1 MKGTGNFVK
10 EFFGG
15 LFVLLCFAFG
25 LTACEV
31 GLGGAIDTS
40 DPRAGVTSPSIDGVV
55 GGSVIHLEG
64 SCEDD
69 TGVAEVRI
77 VRLYEKDG
85 LVDYSNLG
93 NATLSADGRSWTLDF
108 TQSPTSE
115 SLYIFN
121 GQELYLPDGTYH
133 INVLPVDVGGRIPK
147 NDAGRSFKIDN
158 TPPIFLITSPSSKNI
173 EDPSPYGKTIKVK
186 GNIYD
191 TSDGM
196 SDVTVSIYNTSGTQI
211 DIQKT
216 SDMTT
221 GLGTKDKE
229 PFEVLIA
236 RQNAQDDAIASSNYT
251 ALYPPSNG
259 NNKYYMEIKLKDMAN
274 SDNDLP
280 GNEASIVYF
289 RAPLFEKLKRELGV
303 SSLSGSDLMRGYNGT
318 HSSFTSEQCNKIKRI
333 LDGTYDDDTS
343 YYAKVSNSNSTR
355 LAFSVDPNNTPKYSF
370 GGMTYESGTSPTEW
384 SGRGAAGGSISIS
397 VMAGSDEYLVDPSTL
412 KVYIQAVTESGS
424 NIGSR
429 REVTVRKEDGSELGS
444 TGTDSATYIVTLPDD
459 LSDTYYKLSA
469 SGKGYSINETTG
481 VRTDIDMVPAKNPGG
496 YGFVLFSNKIP
507 VTITSEADQSYV
519 RKVDSNKYSFAIKIS
534 DPNNPTSINRST
546 GKIKYQIKAEQG
558 YKTKQEFTSAS
569 WNGVQIN
576 SIEGST
582 LEGPVSGLFSKT
594 ISNLDFTVN
603 DDSVGTIALRIWGD
617 NGVESDKNVY
627 LLYVDNKKPTITVNN
642 NSELTGSALITER
655 SSNYVAADGEYR
667 LSGTWRDEDGSGV
680 KILKYSTDGNTWT
693 DIGTEYTSR
702 ITDVQSWS
710 VQIPVEEG
718 AGKQLHIKAIDLVG
732 NEYVKPYENI
742 KFDFSDPEFTTVPTI
757 TKDDYVTSNRT
768 FTAVAVDSFGLSN
781 ITVVAKLNGNQ
792 VTTGHYG
799 YSLDVA
805 NTNPGSDKSKTA
817 TIVMGPTDNSDGEWE
832 IELTATDLNGRTT
845 PAKFG
850 FMFDHTAPVINDGT
864 TIGDGAYSVTAW
876 QKDRS
881 ARISGTIDEAIALK
895 SLYYLVKKSDETL
908 LTGTPADITGMA
920 GVQSVAFT
928 NKKGTVPFSI
938 TVDGLANN
946 ESHGNV
952 VYIQAEDDAGN
963 KGEVKSFVINVDQL
977 APSLAALKYK
987 IGSGTASEATGTV
1000 AVNTQTL
1007 TLWGT
1012 YTDACSGVNALGFE
1026 IGSEPKTPT
1035 SIEYTTENVT
1045 ASNIDSLA
1053 DSAWTD
1059 EYNAANAKTIKGWKA
1074 TFESNK
1080 FANGTIKVS
1089 GTDVAGNSTTV
1100 SSITLRKDNVKPTVS
1115 NVSIEGAY
1123 RKTDTVYY
1131 VNNSTTQIK
1140 VKGVSADDY
1149 ALNSTVV
1156 TIPGL
1161 ASSPITLTGTSWTTD
1176 SLNIAGLTGSS
1187 VTVSVVSHDSAGN
1200 ESVATNITLNF
1211 DKVAPSRVKNVIERS
1226 TNEHPT
1232 ELDWGGPDNWKD
1244 TRFRVGSKSDDD
1256 IKPNWYEKGGNYNA
1270 ESYSGSTSLLIR
1282 GQFTEEGSGIKAV
1295 YYEVVNGNAA
1305 PTLVVGSNYDSFSSI
1320 VPASDGTFS
1329 TTITGLKEGSNKLRI
1344 IAIDNVGNVSKITN
1358 LTDKYESD
1366 FVLGLD
1372 QTAPTFGNSV
1382 TLDGDSTDNEK
1393 YVTGNASFTIT
1404 GTLSDDKAGL
1414 DSSTLK
1420 FWFENKNYDEDNPAN
1435 GPKTFEITT
1444 TAGTYGQVTYS
1455 SNDASNKEASFSIEV
1470 TPGSWFKEDNLGSS
1484 PILYGSV
1491 ADQSNPANSKGQET
1505 ILTRLRLDT
1514 KSPVIKID
1522 EDVRNQLDRS
1532 LLTEEKIDTS
1542 GRVKEVDGNYFYE
1555 LTGTWSDVN
1564 GSGTDKLYYSINNGT
1579 TWIDVDTLTTKNY
1592 AKSKTESS
1600 WSLYIPVE
1608 EGTSYNFAVKAED
1621 AVGNADEGNAEARPN
1636 KTVTFDFS
1644 KPTIE
1649 ISLADG
1655 VYGETRPTVTITAHD
1670 HHRIKTTDGIVLVG
1684 TPKKNGANASASD
1697 YTLETTTGGGTST
1710 ATRTLT
1716 FNTDGVY
1723 EFTFK
1728 AIDVNNRESDSIS
1741 RTWTVDTE
1749 APSPKADNDATYGLK
1764 VNGAVAKTWYR
1775 DTNLRFDGYV
1785 EEAVSGLK
1793 TVYYLVDTN
1802 STAAVADVVAGSQWN
1817 FAGSTNTG
1825 NVPYS
1830 VTPTVGSGTSYV
1842 HMVFEDE
1849 AGNRS
1854 DVKTSTVMLDQ
1865 DVPTISGKYYNF
1877 SGVTADMPSSLFV
1890 NTTKS
1895 ETLTLYGL
1903 VNETGSG
1910 IDTLTLTKSGDTFSP
1925 TITYATGLT
1934 GSSAA
1939 NEFTGATWSGT
1950 KTGATAWKA
1959 TFNVN
1964 GLSTGPIQAAVN
1976 DLAGNGSTVQ
1986 LVSLDSDATAP
1997 TLTLTNSDL
2006 QTAPY
2011 GISERSPY
2019 MTVED
2024 GHHNYTFQGSWSD
2037 AGSGTYALYYST
2049 NSSTIGSG
2057 TWNPVDSTSAPQSTG
2072 TTNWTLTLDLAE
2084 GTGKQIAFYAEDKVG
2099 NKSPVISKTGI
2110 TVDYTDP
2117 TLTLTPATAESYYPL
2132 EASNTA
2138 IWTITASDNLGTP
2151 AITVVAKKD
2160 GSEVSSGTNGYTYN
2174 ASSKTITLANNA
2186 NANGTWN
2193 ITVTATDGAGRT
2205 TVRTLNTI
2213 VDRSIPVIND
2223 DIEIHDG
2230 DVVKNYDVNS
2240 WSRNGTLTVKGTIN
2254 EAGSGLSIVYF
2265 MKGVAN
2271 GVTNLKEITSED
2283 RKSVGVLG
2291 IGSSVE
2297 YEFTVSDLAAGS
2309 TVVGI
2314 QTEDKAGNLSDIK
2327 RITLNLDKTNP
2338 SFGKTNDRY
2347 YSYEEALNYNQIE
2360 GTVLSNGTKDLDI
2373 VGPYSDTGSGVAELA
2388 FEIVREDSIIP
2399 VSAAVEY
2406 STDTIAS
2413 GATNIGSMTWKS
2425 YNQISDK
2432 TAIKSYRAKIG
2443 KDDFENGDGIVAKP
2457 LDRAG
2462 NGSTQ
2467 TIFTIAIDNTA
2478 PVLTL
2483 NTPKTQRLAPTA
2495 DAEAVNTV
2503 NGTVAFAGTTEETAM
2518 NRLELYWGTAQN
2530 ACNTLIDT
2538 KAASQSYN
2546 WSFNVPFSTVQN
2558 GTAVKFMDG
2567 SSYTGSPKA
2576 FFLKL
2581 LAVDKAGNEAE
2592 YIYKYNVDPDG
2603 DRPIITFT
2611 QLDLTGLTENANT
2624 SNVWLT
2630 DSKTLSGS
2638 VTDDDGVA
2646 KLEYKLDSGTWQTL
2660 PVTNGN
2666 FSYTFA
2672 TDKKYSMSFRVTD
2685 TAGNV
2690 AQTPYSFATA
2700 TSGTQYLSPR
2710 FMDKNS
2716 YESNCSILNF
2726 AVDSNSPEI
2735 SNVKYIANDGSD
2747 AAASDDFT
2755 QKHFGGKWKKFKIR
2769 FDAQDT
2775 NGIETATVTFN
2786 GNVEAT
2792 TKSSNTYTT
2801 GYIQLGDLPTGN
2813 YNALITVKDNAGR
2826 EQTKT
2831 VSFVVDNDA
2840 PTVRIQQPTGLVS
2853 TAIHAQGSLGEV
2865 YGMDKVYFMVTEHDV
2880 DPTTISTIATSGQNA
2895 ANRWKEYENDN
2906 DAISTFDI
2914 VFDDKDEDNHT
2925 NQFKWYLSSLGLTT
2939 TEAITNGSF
2948 TALTTVDLHIKAIDA
2963 YGNTGYA
2970 TKTVTVD
2977 PQGDKPTVTITYPV
2991 ADSTLGGTIPIMGT
3005 AIDNA
3010 GSEEGKVGADY
3021 VMVLIDMDGDG
3032 DYDRDDITALGT
3044 MSPVPSWLT
3053 WGKFESKTW
3062 TDISY
3067 ASIPA
3072 SGTDWT
3078 KYGIKKEV
3086 SNASWSFTVNQGG
3099 ELNPAEGTKNL
3110 GLWVYATD
3118 GDGNTSQID
3127 LTDND
3132 KTPYVKFKI
3141 DKDTPQIANEYLV
3154 QYDNGG
3160 NVTAKYAYSKDMSI
3174 KGVWYYEADMYDD
3187 SGISKVT
3194 RYKLVDG
3201 TAVGDPLEMTSA
3213 STSYDSG
3220 NITLTSVTTVT
3231 VGGVNYTNTVTPG
3244 APVGFHIKMKVGS
3257 GTANEVVYQDWKL
3270 SYEENAGQALTGE
3283 REVALNVDNKAPVVI
3298 KTGDYYNI
3306 RDRVTNENG
3315 FYTFGTQAKE
3325 DAVAGVSQ
3333 TGVKRVAFYFTRDI
3347 DSPSI
3352 HSLYDVMKAPGDDG
3366 NAIDGYTSLTKEEG
3380 LYWKTLTGSASG
3392 KAFNLSSADP
3402 NVHTG
3407 GLVKINGV
3415 IYRIESVSGTRVSV
3429 EVNTT
3434 AAEPFAGVTSAKFAM
3449 ANVVDNP
3456 TEETADE
3463 TSSKVAGYYT
3473 NVNFDDGD
3481 IMVESLKKQSSTWT
3495 WEANINSKNIGDGS
3509 AKLHYVVFDAA
3520 GNYAE
3525 EEVNVFVANNQ
3536 PRIAGV
3542 SIGTDTNGNGTV
3554 DAAEMIS
3561 EGYSGIYAKGK
3572 QGNKNVT
3579 EAWFP
3584 SDKSSSVLK
3593 ILGNTKIKPEIVG
3606 GNGQLDY
3613 SYKVYESNGN
3623 GSWNTVLA
3631 SGGGTGIGTGNGDDR
3646 NPDAEPDAQIL
3657 EVNLTMAELLGMGN
3671 KMGSDFALTIAD
3683 QTPGGALTATLNI
3696 IVDSLLQ
3703 DNNPPKSRIIP
3714 FYWVSGTKNSLFMES
3729 KDYGHIELP
3738 IDLPNTFTAGGTG
3751 VNDRDPKLSGIV
3763 KIEGVAQDDVLLKQL
3778 KVNVGGTEYTIGTYN
3793 GDWTYTNGWDG
3804 SAIPTNSWKS
3814 LVTNATYREAY
3825 DMGFIPQA
3833 DFDALD
3839 EVLKDT
3845 PVPYITAKYGHIV
3858 HWTLYI
3864 DSSIIGNGTD
3874 KAIRTSANDRG
3885 MAAAGAGDTVTYT
3898 PNSWTEANDAGV
3910 TANVSDSG
3918 TPTGYQKV
3926 DVVPYISKVYTNL
3939 AKNKVNNWSVYNR
3952 TALGHYPVQSVV
3964 SNIATTGN
3972 YKIDLKTKTSET
3984 VTLYGFNINDSSVRI
3999 QSGTNN
4005 FTGSA
4010 TGNLKIDYS
4019 TRGQLSFNVAQLASG
4034 PLNLTVNGFEV
4045 MNNINNNDAKGS
4057 ATEEGT
4063 AYANWYNRQGNGD
4076 TNNILTDDIWFDVWE
4091 FNDRASTPINGLMTG
4106 INMEINQKTKM
4117 LNYAFANGGLY
4128 YSMGGN
4134 TGKTTAY
4141 DSTNSYS
4148 SIYWAGDWDT
4158 FAGPSVGFH
4167 VDDLGWTYSLDS
4179 GGDTNSSGS
4188 VDKWAFYTSRWN
4200 RGSLGT
4206 EGTLG
4211 GGNSLRLEEI
4221 GLKTGSGTYDY
4232 SLMKYRFL
4240 SAEFASTVSGNN
4252 TNLYLVYYDALTNQI
4267 RFRAGTFN
4275 GTTKQSVGGFQDEYT
4290 NGASSY
4296 YSTNNCQVIANG
4308 EAEPFPKAGGTTT
4321 VPLIS
4326 GRGAGQYVDVAVVN
4340 NGNNDVACVVWF
4352 DQGENALKY
4361 SYITNPIGQWNALKG
4376 DATAKNWSTPI
4387 TLFEGGE
4394 YCHIVADKNGHLHV
4408 AAYAGNGDVKYAYLD
4423 TYATTGE
4430 NIKTCTV
4437 DSSGVVGEHLTLDV
4451 AVSANGNSIPYIGY
4465 YTAALKMPKYAYLV
4479 ESSAFVQAPD
4489 GVDEN
4494 ELFTGKWEVTVVPSP
4509 SRLTTNREDKVN
4521 VGVWKNAGVLTDS
4534 KVGGSVINSQKY
4546 NKINGY
4552 SSENWSKTFGNG
4564 TSNGVLGY
4572 QISTSTGS
4580 CLETAQMR

>member
-370 GGMTYESGTSPTEW
+370 GGMTYESGTNPTEW

-667 LSGTWRDEDGSGV
+667 LSGTWQDEDGSGV

-718 AGKQLHIKAIDLVG
+718 AGKKIYLKAIDLVG
-732 NEYVKPYENI
+732 NEYDLPPYENI
-742 KFDFSDPEFTTVPTI
+742 KFDFSDPVFTTVPTV
-757 TKDDYVTSNRT
+757 TKDDYVTSGRT
-768 FTAVAVDSFGLSN
+768 FTAVAIDSFGLDT
-781 ITVVAKLNGNQ
+781 ITAVATRNNNGSISTVNSG
-792 VTTGHYG
+792 TTGYNFE
-799 YSLDVA
+799 VT
-805 NTNPGSDKSKTA
+805 NTAGADTSKTA
-817 TIVMGPTDNSDGEWE
+817 TITMNPLNASGSDGVWE
-832 IELTATDLNGRTT
+832 ITLTAKDKNDRTAT
-845 PAKFG
+845 TTFG
-850 FMFDHTAPVINDGT
+850 FTVDNTAPAIKNNSVKIQDL
-864 TIGDGAYSVTAW
+864 AYSLDAW
-876 QKDRS
+876 QKLPT
-881 ARISGTIDEAIALK
+881 AKVTGTITEAI
-895 SLYYLVKKSDETL
+895 SLDSVYYLVKKADETPL
-908 LTGTPADITGMA
+908 SDPTDITGMA
-920 GVQSVAFT
+920 GVQSVSYT
-928 NKKGTVPFSI
+928 NRSGDVNFSI
-938 TVDGLANN
+938 SVDGLKDN
-946 ESHGNV
+946 STHGNI
-952 VYIQAEDDAGN
+952 VYIQPVDKAGN
-963 KGEVKSFVINVDQL
+963 KGSVGSYTINVDQL

-1026 IGSEPKTPT
+1026 IGSASVTPT

-1053 DSAWTD
+1053 DSAWTA
-1059 EYNAANAKTIKGWKA
+1059 YNAANAKTIKGWKA

-1149 ALNSTVV
+1149 ALNNTVI
-1156 TIPGL
+1156 TIPEL
-1161 ASSPITLTGTSWTTD
+1161 ASSPITLTGTSWATD
-1176 SLNIAGLTGSS
+1176 NLNIAGLTGSS
-1187 VTVSVVSHDSAGN
+1187 VTITVVSHDTAGN
-1200 ESVATNITLNF
+1200 ESNPTSITLNF
-1211 DKVAPSRVKNVIERS
+1211 DTTAPSRKKNVNTRS
-1226 TNEHPT
+1226 MT
-1232 ELDWGGPDNWKD
+1232 LDWGSANNWED
-1244 TRFRVGSKSDDD
+1244 SEFGIGSGH
-1256 IKPNWYEKGGNYNA
+1256 YYA
-1270 ESYSGSTSLLIR
+1270 ESYSGSTSLQIS
-1282 GQFTEEGSGIKAV
+1282 GSFDEDGSGVSAV
-1295 YYEVVNGNAA
+1295 YYELVNGTTDLSLN
-1305 PTLVVGSNYDSFSSI
+1305 GSNYATKGTLI
-1320 VPASDGTFS
+1320 VPNADGSFGVTLS
-1329 TTITGLKEGSNKLRI
+1329 GLQEGSNKLRV
-1344 IAIDNVGNVSKITN
+1344 IAVDNVGNWSKITDS
-1358 LTDKYESD
+1358 TDKYESD

-1372 QTAPTFGNSV
+1372 QTAPAFGNGFA
-1382 TLDGDSTDNEK
+1382 LDGSDE
-1393 YVTGNASFTIT
+1393 YVTGTSNFTISG
-1404 GTLSDDKAGL
+1404 GTVSDDRAGV
-1414 DSSTLK
+1414 DPSTIQ
-1420 FWFENKNYDEDNPAN
+1420 FWFVNKNNPST
-1435 GPKTFEITT
+1435 KYTITR
-1444 TAGTYGQVTYS
+1444 TAGTYGQLTYTQTDPTD
-1455 SNDASNKEASFSIEV
+1455 SNLSGDVSITV
-1470 TPGSWFKEDNLGSS
+1470 TPDTWFTEANLGTS
-1484 PILYGSV
+1484 PILYGSML
-1491 ADQSNPANSKGQET
+1491 DYSNPKNNSGTVT
-1505 ILTRLRLDT
+1505 ILTTIKLDQT
-1514 KSPVIKID
+1514 APAIAIDSNLNTTPITDENDGGKIKK
-1522 EDVRNQLDRS
+1522 V
-1532 LLTEEKIDTS
+1532 
-1542 GRVKEVDGNYFYE
+1542 GNDYFYE
-1555 LTGTWSDVN
+1555 LTGTWSDAN

-1592 AKSKTESS
+1592 AKSKAESS

-1621 AVGNADEGNAEARPN
+1621 AAGNTKEAKPN
-1636 KTVTFDFS
+1636 KTVTFDFT
-1644 KPTIE
+1644 KPTITVDTDSG
-1649 ISLADG
+1649 I
-1655 VYGETRPTVTITAHD
+1655 YGGTRPQVTVTAND
-1670 HHRIKTTDGIVLVG
+1670 HYQIKATDGITLVSA
-1684 TPKKNGANASASD
+1684 TKNGGTATQGTD
-1697 YTLETTTGGGTST
+1697 YTLSAIAGGGTAT
-1710 ATRTLT
+1710 ATRVVT
-1716 FNTDGVY
+1716 FSRDGVY

-1728 AIDVNNRESDSIS
+1728 ATDANGRDSDTIT

-1764 VNGAVAKTWYR
+1764 VNGAAAKTWYR

-1785 EEAVSGLK
+1785 TEEISGLSK
-1793 TVYYLVDTN
+1793 VYYLVSASDT
-1802 STAAVADVVAGSQWN
+1802 ADDADVLAGSQWN
-1817 FAGSTNTG
+1817 FAGSVNTG
-1825 NVPYS
+1825 TVAYS
-1830 VTPTVGSGTSYV
+1830 VTPTVGDGTSYV
-1842 HMVFEDE
+1842 HMIFEDA
-1849 AGNRS
+1849 AGNQS
-1854 DVKTSTVMLDQ
+1854 EVKTSTVKLDQ
-1865 DVPTISGKYYNF
+1865 DVPTISGKFYTYN
-1877 SGVTADMPSSLFV
+1877 GVTGEMPSSLFV
-1890 NTTKS
+1890 NTGKS
-1895 ETLTLYGL
+1895 DTLTLYGL

-1934 GSSAA
+1934 STSTVT
-1939 NEFTGATWSGT
+1939 NFENATWGNT
-1950 KTGATAWKA
+1950 KDGATAWKA

-1964 GLSTGPIQAAVN
+1964 GLTTGAIQAAVS

-2024 GHHNYTFQGSWSD
+2024 GHHNYTFQGTWSD
-2037 AGSGTYALYYST
+2037 SGSGTYKLYYST
-2049 NSSTIGSG
+2049 DSTTIGSG
-2057 TWNPVDSTSAPQSTG
+2057 TWNAVESTSAPQSTG
-2072 TTNWTLTLDLAE
+2072 TTNWTQTLELDE

-2099 NKSPVISKTGI
+2099 NKTSVISRTGI
-2110 TVDYTDP
+2110 TIDYTDP
-2117 TLTLTPATAESYYPL
+2117 TLTLSPANAETYYPL
-2132 EASNTA
+2132 ESTNTA
-2138 IWTITASDNLGTP
+2138 VWTITASDNLGTP
-2151 AITVVAKKD
+2151 AVTVAAMKD
-2160 GSEVSSGTNGYTYN
+2160 GSAVSSGTSGFTYN
-2174 ASSKTITLANNA
+2174 ASTKTITLANNA

-2223 DIEIHDG
+2223 DIKIHDG
-2230 DVVKNYDVNS
+2230 DVVKDYDVNS

-2297 YEFTVSDLAAGS
+2297 YEFTVSDLAPGS

-2360 GTVLSNGTKDLDI
+2360 GTVLSNGTSDLYI
-2373 VGPYSDTGSGVAELA
+2373 VGPYSDTGSGVEELA
-2388 FEIVREDSIIP
+2388 FEIAKESGNTPANSTVK
-2399 VSAAVEY
+2399 Y
-2406 STDTIAS
+2406 STGVIAS
-2413 GATNIGSMTWKS
+2413 GATNIGSMTWQN
-2425 YNQISDK
+2425 YADIADK
-2432 TAIKSYRAKIG
+2432 TAIKSYRAQID
-2443 KDDFENGDGIVAKP
+2443 KDDFANGDGVVAKP

-2467 TIFTIAIDNTA
+2467 TIFTIAIDDVA
-2478 PVLTL
+2478 PVIRL
-2483 NTPKTQRLAPTA
+2483 NTPKTKRLLPTA
-2495 DAEAVNTV
+2495 DAESVNTV
-2503 NGTVAFAGTTEETAM
+2503 NGTITFAGTTDETSM
-2518 NRLELYWGTAQN
+2518 NRLELYYSTDNSTWVQTNLPESEKVRQ
-2530 ACNTLIDT
+2530 
-2538 KAASQSYN
+2538 AALSYN
-2546 WSFNVPFSTVQN
+2546 WSFNVPLSSVQS
-2558 GTAVKFMDG
+2558 GTTVKFMDG
-2567 SSYTGSPKA
+2567 SSYTGSPKDI
-2576 FFLKL
+2576 FLKL
-2581 LAVDKAGNEAE
+2581 VAVDKAGNTAD
-2592 YIYKYNVDPDG
+2592 YIYKYSVDPDG
-2603 DRPIITFT
+2603 DRPIITFS

-2630 DSKTLSGS
+2630 GTQTMIGS
-2638 VTDDDGVA
+2638 VIDDDGVTS
-2646 KLEYKLDSGTWQTL
+2646 LEYSLGGGAWTPLTVS
-2660 PVTNGN
+2660 NGN
-2666 FSYTFA
+2666 FTYNFPNETN
-2672 TDKKYSMSFRVTD
+2672 YSMKFRVTD
-2685 TAGNV
+2685 GAGNAFETKTGGV
-2690 AQTPYSFATA
+2690 
-2700 TSGTQYLSPR
+2700 QYLAPK
-2710 FMDKNS
+2710 FKDKITEPEDRTIN
-2716 YESNCSILNF
+2716 YSILNLK
-2726 AVDSNSPEI
+2726 VDTNQPGI
-2735 SNVKYIANDGSD
+2735 SNIEFISNNGSAD
-2747 AAASDDFT
+2747 QSASDDFEGPW
-2755 QKHFGGKWKKFKIR
+2755 FGGDWVKFKLR
-2769 FDAQDT
+2769 FTATDS
-2775 NGIETATVTFN
+2775 NGINITNSKVRFNNIDYPVTLVS
-2786 GNVEAT
+2786 GYYSTDYIAL
-2792 TKSSNTYTT
+2792 NTMDSGSVPIT
-2801 GYIQLGDLPTGN
+2801 
-2813 YNALITVKDNAGR
+2813 ITVEDNAGYKKEESR
-2826 EQTKT
+2826 S
-2831 VSFVVDNDA
+2831 VWVDNKA
-2840 PTVRIQQPTGLVS
+2840 PEVTISSPTSLVS
-2853 TAIHAQGSLGEV
+2853 MATQSTGAINDNHPIE
-2865 YGMDKVYFMVTEHDV
+2865 DVYFMVTQHGV
-2880 DPTTISTIATSGQNA
+2880 DPTTISTTATNGQNG
-2895 ANRWKEYENDN
+2895 ANMWKKYVNENPGQSISAFSISFDN
-2906 DAISTFDI
+2906 LTNPNST
-2914 VFDDKDEDNHT
+2914 NYL
-2925 NQFKWYLSSLGLTT
+2925 KWYLVGKNCSAGEQDQGYYGVGITT
-2939 TEAITNGSF
+2939 TDAINGTNGAERY
-2948 TALTTVDLHIKAIDA
+2948 TAITTVDIHIKAVDT
-2963 YGNTGYA
+2963 YGNIGYA
-2970 TKTVTVD
+2970 TKAVTVD
-2977 PQGDKPTVTITYPV
+2977 PQGDKPTVTITYPLPG
-2991 ADSTLGGTIPIMGT
+2991 SKLGGSIPIMGT
-3005 AIDNA
+3005 AMDNK
-3010 GSEEGKVGADY
+3010 SADN
-3021 VMVLIDMDGDG
+3021 VMVMIDMDGDN
-3032 DYDRDDITALGT
+3032 DWDRDDITALQT
-3044 MSPVPSWLT
+3044 IKNNKPEANWIE
-3053 WGKFESKTW
+3053 WYKFDAVSTPHW
-3062 TDISY
+3062 SSVTYSTIQGLQDN
-3067 ASIPA
+3067 
-3072 SGTDWT
+3072 TDWT

-3086 SNASWSFTVNQGG
+3086 SNASWNFTVNQLN
-3099 ELNPAEGTKNL
+3099 ELNPPSGTKNYSI
-3110 GLWVYATD
+3110 WVYATD
-3118 GDGNTSQID
+3118 EDGNTSQID
-3127 LTDND
+3127 LGDPD
-3132 KTPYVKFKI
+3132 KTPKVTFTI

-3154 QYDNGG
+3154 QYQSG
-3160 NVTAKYAYSKDMSI
+3160 NSGAVKAKTAYSKDMSI
-3174 KGVWYYEADMYDD
+3174 KGLWWYEADIYDD
-3187 SGISKVT
+3187 TGISQVIRNTIRKNAQGEEEILAT
-3194 RYKLVDG
+3194 ERLSAAG
-3201 TAVGDPLEMTSA
+3201 A
-3213 STSYDSG
+3213 STNNDWILEP
-3220 NITLTSVTTVT
+3220 ITK
-3231 VGGVNYTNTVTPG
+3231 GY
-3244 APVGFHIKMKVGS
+3244 HIKMKVGS
-3257 GTANEVVYQDWKL
+3257 DTANEVAYQDWKL
-3270 SYEENAGQALTGE
+3270 IYQEIKDNSPSSGE
-3283 REVALNVDNKAPVVI
+3283 REVALNVDNKAPVVVE
-3298 KTGDYYNI
+3298 TGDYYNI
-3306 RDRVTNENG
+3306 RERVTNENG

-3325 DAVAGVSQ
+3325 DPSASGVSQ
-3333 TGVKRVAFYFTRDI
+3333 TGVKRIAFYFTRDI
-3347 DSPSI
+3347 GTPHNI
-3352 HSLYDVMKAPGDDG
+3352 HALYDVMKAPSDDG
-3366 NAIDGYTSLTKEEG
+3366 NAISGNTSLPGINAAEGTVWTASDGTTLTKEDG
-3380 LYWKTLTGSASG
+3380 LLWKTLTGSASG
-3392 KAFNLSSADP
+3392 KTFTLDSADPDP

-3415 IYRIESVSGTRVSV
+3415 IYRIDRVNGKTVSI
-3429 EVNTT
+3429 EINTT
-3434 AAEPFAGVTSAKFAM
+3434 ATEPFSGVTSAKFAM
-3449 ANVVDNP
+3449 ANVVDNT

-3463 TSSKVAGYYT
+3463 TSSKEAGYYT

-3481 IMVESLKKQSSTWT
+3481 IMVESLKKQSTTWT

-3509 AKLHYVVFDAA
+3509 AQLHYVVFDAA

-3525 EEVNVFVANNQ
+3525 KVVNVSVANNQ

-3542 SIGTDTNGNGTV
+3542 SIGTDTNGNGNV
-3554 DAAEMIS
+3554 DSSEMIS

-3584 SDKSSSVLK
+3584 SDKASSVLK
-3593 ILGNTKIKPEIVG
+3593 ILGKTRIVPEIVG

-3613 SYKVYESNGN
+3613 SYTVSESNGTGGWGVALIN
-3623 GSWNTVLA
+3623 GS
-3631 SGGGTGIGTGNGDDR
+3631 GTNIGTGNGNVED
-3646 NPDAEPDAQIL
+3646 PDAKA
-3657 EVNLTMAELLGMGN
+3657 LTIDLSMAKLLGMGN
-3671 KMGSDFALTIAD
+3671 STGSKFSLTVSD
-3683 QTPGGALTATLNI
+3683 QTPGGALSATLHI

-3703 DNNPPKSRIIP
+3703 DTNPPKSRILP
-3714 FYWVSGTKNSLFMES
+3714 FYWVNGTKNSLFKES

-3738 IDLPNTFTAGGTG
+3738 NDLPNTFTANGDG

-3763 KIEGVAQDDVLLKQL
+3763 KIEGIAQDDVLLNTL
-3778 KVNVGGTEYTIGTYN
+3778 TVNIGGEPYIIGTYD
-3793 GDWTYTNGWDG
+3793 GEWDYG
-3804 SAIPTNSWKS
+3804 SHEWDKSSVPSNNWAS

-3825 DMGFIPQA
+3825 NMGFITA
-3833 DFDALD
+3833 AEFNALD
-3839 EVLKDT
+3839 EAVKDSAMEF
-3845 PVPYITAKYGHIV
+3845 VSAKYGHIV
-3858 HWTLYI
+3858 HWNLYI
-3864 DSSIIGNGTD
+3864 DTSIIGNGAN
-3874 KAIRTSANDRG
+3874 KVIMTSATDRG
-3885 MAAAGAGDTVTYT
+3885 KASDAGNDTVSYA
-3898 PNSWTEANDAGV
+3898 PNEWKEADEESHSV

-3926 DVVPYISKVYTNL
+3926 DVVPYVTEVKRWTKFNTNRARSGAVSLLRGESNNMVSGFNLNTTTNTSISITSDKAGNEDPVAMESVDLSGSNLTFKVPTGAKSGYLQVIVNGVKALNNANAYVDYNTETNAKAFDHNTVTDDRYVHIWRVSQQDTFKGSKNAVYPSMARGTDGTLYAAFSNYGESKTYYTKSFIGNGTV
-3939 AKNKVNNWSVYNR
+3939 AASKYTGTKNKWADDSIQTTNGANNGVATLFWGYDPPEEASIVVGPNDEVNVIYAANYHGGNDTAWSY
-3952 TALGHYPVQSVV
+3952 
-3964 SNIATTGN
+3964 
-3972 YKIDLKTKTSET
+3972 
-3984 VTLYGFNINDSSVRI
+3984 FSS
-3999 QSGTNN
+3999 S
-4005 FTGSA
+4005 
-4010 TGNLKIDYS
+4010 
-4019 TRGQLSFNVAQLASG
+4019 
-4034 PLNLTVNGFEV
+4034 
-4045 MNNINNNDAKGS
+4045 DA
-4057 ATEEGT
+4057 
-4063 AYANWYNRQGNGD
+4063 
-4076 TNNILTDDIWFDVWE
+4076 
-4091 FNDRASTPINGLMTG
+4091 
-4106 INMEINQKTKM
+4106 
-4117 LNYAFANGGLY
+4117 GGLY
-4128 YSMGGN
+4128 I
-4134 TGKTTAY
+4134 Y
-4141 DSTNSYS
+4141 DT
-4148 SIYWAGDWDT
+4148 
-4158 FAGPSVGFH
+4158 H
-4167 VDDLGWTYSLDS
+4167 
-4179 GGDTNSSGS
+4179 GGDTNIQSAT
-4188 VDKWAFYTSRWN
+4188 KRAKIYR
-4200 RGSLGT
+4200 T
-4206 EGTLG
+4206 ELY
-4211 GGNSLRLEEI
+4211 
-4221 GLKTGSGTYDY
+4221 TYDDELNQFKNARITRTTDY
-4232 SLMKYRFL
+4232 IY
-4240 SAEFASTVSGNN
+4240 A
-4252 TNLYLVYYDALTNQI
+4252 VYYDRLTGAVKTCIINDSASGTDSRPNTRKVALPWITI
-4267 RFRAGTFN
+4267 DGGYDGLDN
-4275 GTTKQSVGGFQDEYT
+4275 GTLTSGTMKFVDFESETNHGSFSTTTQNNRKGVTYNGTHYGFAPFTDSTYNGSAWIPFLNVNYENGLTRTSGTGESASITTNANGYPVVFYMDANTGCPRIARASSVYPNTTADWHVQGVFAESDENYNTASDYMSCKVDSAGYLHIAFQNTKGQLVYAKSKNNPADGSAYT
-4290 NGASSY
+4290 FGAS
-4296 YSTNNCQVIANG
+4296 QV
-4308 EAEPFPKAGGTTT
+4308 
-4321 VPLIS
+4321 LDDS
-4326 GRGAGQYVDVAVVN
+4326 GMWIDLTL
-4340 NGNNDVACVVWF
+4340 NGNTPYISYLSRVNSYDGMKIAFKNTNFDENNDGVA
-4352 DQGENALKY
+4352 
-4361 SYITNPIGQWNALKG
+4361 
-4376 DATAKNWSTPI
+4376 
-4387 TLFEGGE
+4387 EGGWE
-4394 YCHIVADKNGHLHV
+4394 TMT
-4408 AAYAGNGDVKYAYLD
+4408 AAMDAKVTNVRTCIAPNAKAFDGN
-4423 TYATTGE
+4423 T
-4430 NIKTCTV
+4430 
-4437 DSSGVVGEHLTLDV
+4437 
-4451 AVSANGNSIPYIGY
+4451 
-4465 YTAALKMPKYAYLV
+4465 YTAAVGYCPGLDYRA
-4479 ESSAFVQAPD
+4479 AFY
-4489 GVDEN
+4489 
-4494 ELFTGKWEVTVVPSP
+4494 
-4509 SRLTTNREDKVN
+4509 
-4521 VGVWKNAGVLTDS
+4521 VG
-4534 KVGGSVINSQKY
+4534 Q
-4546 NKINGY
+4546 
-4552 SSENWSKTFGNG
+4552 
-4564 TSNGVLGY
+4564 
-4572 QISTSTGS
+4572 
-4580 CLETAQMR
+4580 